1 MVYDHHNY
9 LMKRTVQA
17 RAQES
22 KEDDQRAARQ
32 GCKGSRMLLHPGDD
46 DDDDESTS
54 SLMITMIMIM
64 TTKTKFKMI
73 IFIHPTTISILV
85 MIDDDK

>member
-1 MVYDHHNY
+1 M
-9 LMKRTVQA
+9 MKTVRV

-22 KEDDQRAARQ
+22 KEDDRPAVIQ
-32 GCKGSRMLLHPGDD
+32 GCKGSERLLHPGDD

-54 SLMITMIMIM
+54 LLMITMIMIM

>member
-1 MVYDHHNY
+1 M
-9 LMKRTVQA
+9 MKTAPMQ
-17 RAQES
+17 AQES
-22 KEDDQRAARQ
+22 KEDDRRAARQ

>member
-1 MVYDHHNY
+1 MCMVYDHHNY

-46 DDDDESTS
+46 DGDDDDDDDDEEE
-54 SLMITMIMIM
+54 
-64 TTKTKFKMI
+64 
-73 IFIHPTTISILV
+73 
-85 MIDDDK
+85 DDDEVEDDDLDEGRR

>member
-1 MVYDHHNY
+1 MCMLYDHHNY

-46 DDDDESTS
+46 DDGDDDDGDDDDDDDEE
-54 SLMITMIMIM
+54 
-64 TTKTKFKMI
+64 
-73 IFIHPTTISILV
+73 
-85 MIDDDK
+85 DDDNEVEDDDLDNDDADHTQNTPW